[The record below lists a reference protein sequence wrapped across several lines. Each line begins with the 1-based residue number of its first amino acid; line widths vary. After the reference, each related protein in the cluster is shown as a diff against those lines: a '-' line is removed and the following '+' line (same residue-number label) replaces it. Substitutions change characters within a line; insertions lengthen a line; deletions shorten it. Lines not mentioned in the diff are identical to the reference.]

1 MLNKA
6 ILVGRLT
13 ADPELKTTTS
23 GISVCSFSIA
33 IDRPYRSGA
42 ERATDFI
49 DIVVWRQTAEF
60 VAKFFKKGNAI
71 AVDGSIQVR
80 AYTDRE
86 GNKRRAFEVV
96 GNNVSFVEKRS
107 GDYTPASGGGS
118 DYSAPAQP
126 AVAFESGDVGDFQ
139 VIDSDEDLPF

>member
-42 ERATDFI
+42 ERQTDFI
-49 DIVVWRQTAEF
+49 DIVAWRQTAEF
-60 VAKFFKKGNAI
+60 VSKYFRKGSAI
-71 AVDGSIQVR
+71 IIDGAIQTR
-80 AYTDRE
+80 SYTDKE

-96 GNNVSFVEKRS
+96 ASNVSFAERKAS
-107 GDYTPASGGGS
+107 ESGGDFKGN
-118 DYSAPAQP
+118 YEAPPQP
-126 AVAFESGDVGDFQ
+126 NVSYENGDIGEFQ
-139 VIDSDEDLPF
+139 MLSTDEDLPF